1 MDTAGCSYMLR
12 PLLLVALFAATLG
25 GVAPAGR
32 HIAPRM
38 RRSQPAFAVSQPAV
52 RMPVKRAT
60 CRVRLAMASGDVSK
74 GGDGSGDPSVSR
86 SPKFECVRKCIDMLR
101 GGAGPREYSECLGN
115 CRVQL

>member
-1 MDTAGCSYMLR
+1 MLR

-32 HIAPRM
+32 HVSPRRFM
-38 RRSQPAFAVSQPAV
+38 RRGQPAFASMLTAAV
-52 RMPVKRAT
+52 RMPVGKGAT
-60 CRVRLAMASGDVSK
+60 CRVRLAMASGNVSE
-74 GGDGSGDPSVSR
+74 GGDGSGNPSVTR